1 MPSGVPRL
9 DIGLDL
15 LEKVGVRPLLGS
27 EALGT
32 ERPHLAVEALNVN
45 RPRLM
50 VLDDDFSRNDD
61 GGDIRAHGAAP
72 FDTGQLRICVS
83 GSLTGRV
90 SSKAKGRRE

>member
-1 MPSGVPRL
+1 
-9 DIGLDL
+9 
-15 LEKVGVRPLLGS
+15 
-27 EALGT
+27 
-32 ERPHLAVEALNVN
+32 
-45 RPRLM
+45 LM